1 MLKLAGRK
9 SRSAKRQGEESDK
22 SAAGSSE
29 KTKTRKRRCT
39 DATEKFGGRK
49 KQ

>member
-9 SRSAKRQGEESDK
+9 PRIAKRQGEESNK
-22 SAAGSSE
+22 SASGSSE

-39 DATEKFGGRK
+39 ETGGKFGGRK